1 MTQKFR
7 EIRCAEN
14 WRAVRHG
21 PSPLANNFGK
31 ERKFCLKKN
40 FAREKLELEQAVE
53 ELRQIFINGKTGLK
67 GKLKKDFVY
76 LLSDIKHC
84 LIFRIIGMKKQLK
97 EMERK

>member
-1 MTQKFR
+1 MRKIFR
-7 EIRCAEN
+7 
-14 WRAVRHG
+14 WRAMRHA

-31 ERKFCLKKN
+31 ERKFCLKTN

-67 GKLKKDFVY
+67 GKLKKDFVH

-84 LIFRIIGMKKQLK
+84 LIFRIIGIKIEWKAIWKKW
-97 EMERK
+97 

>member
-14 WRAVRHG
+14 FSIESRETR
-21 PSPLANNFGK
+21 PLPTRQQFW
-31 ERKFCLKKN
+31 ERKFCLKTN

-67 GKLKKDFVY
+67 GKFKKNFVH

-84 LIFRIIGMKKQLK
+84 LIFRIIGIK
-97 EMERK
+97 R